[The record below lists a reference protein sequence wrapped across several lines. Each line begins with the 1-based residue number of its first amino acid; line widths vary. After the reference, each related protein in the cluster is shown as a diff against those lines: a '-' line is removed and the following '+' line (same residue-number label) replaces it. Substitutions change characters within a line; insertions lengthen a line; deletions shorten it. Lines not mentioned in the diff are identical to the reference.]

1 MPHNVT
7 RWIVGAAMIACV
19 PFTAALLASAQH
31 EHPATGAHRHPAA
44 EKLKNPVAAD
54 PASIAAGSKAY
65 AKHCSECHGD
75 DGKGDGMMGDDLDPK
90 PPDLTDADWKH
101 GSSDG
106 EIFTVIEHGVKGT
119 GMKAF
124 ARKLTAHQAWDVV
137 NYQRSIG
144 PAKPYDAPR

>member
-1 MPHNVT
+1 MPHT
-7 RWIVGAAMIACV
+7 FRRWFVGAALIAFV
-19 PFTAALLASAQH
+19 PSTAAILVAGQH

-54 PASIAAGSKAY
+54 ATSIAAGSKAY

-75 DGKGDGMMGDDLDPK
+75 TGKGDGMMGDDLDPK

-106 EIFTVIEHGVKGT
+106 EIFTVIQHGVKGT

-124 ARKLTAHQAWDVV
+124 ARKLTAHQTWDVV
-137 NYQRSIG
+137 NYIRSVG
-144 PAKPYDAPR
+144 PAKSH